1 MLPVL
6 AGVGGSPK
14 AALIVDVLVDLF
26 GDYFQRG
33 IEMSSPERSRPIA
46 DPTIW
51 ELGDTFAL
59 LEREASAKRLLTA
72 LSFIEARIKAEM
84 APSSSSL
91 EEGVAFAGQCCVLAT
106 WQAAGS
112 EGQKGTRLDAGHPFS
127 S

>member
-51 ELGDTFAL
+51 ELGDL
-59 LEREASAKRLLTA
+59 SRCWSARHLRSA
-72 LSFIEARIKAEM
+72 
-84 APSSSSL
+84 
-91 EEGVAFAGQCCVLAT
+91 C
-106 WQAAGS
+106 
-112 EGQKGTRLDAGHPFS
+112 
-127 S
+127 

>member
-72 LSFIEARIKAEM
+72 LSFIEARIKKAEM

-91 EEGVAFAGQCCVLAT
+91 EEGVAFAGQL
-106 WQAAGS
+106 
-112 EGQKGTRLDAGHPFS
+112 
-127 S
+127 